1 MTETT
6 TLTAADP
13 TRHAGKTA
21 FITGAGSGI
30 GRQTARR
37 LAAEGAAI
45 VVTDVNEAAAAETV
59 ALIEHAGGRAVPA
72 VVDVRDRSQIQSAV
86 EAGVAAFGAIHL
98 LVNNAG
104 LVTNHSLKTL
114 TEDAWDLVLDVNL
127 KGQWL
132 VAQEVSAQ
140 IAAAG
145 GGAIVNL
152 STVEATVVV
161 TSGSTAQPHYNASK
175 GGVPM
180 LTKALAVELA
190 GDNIRVNCVAPGP
203 IATDFFDL
211 EGVTSPEAQQFM
223 NQRLL
228 VQRIGEPDDI
238 ARAVSWL
245 LSDEATWIDGIQ
257 LPVDGG
263 WLTR

>member
-1 MTETT
+1 MSTT
-6 TLTAADP
+6 
-13 TRHAGKTA
+13 TRHASKTA
-21 FITGAGSGI
+21 LITGAGSGI
-30 GRQTARR
+30 GRQTALR
-37 LAAEGAAI
+37 LASEGAAI
-45 VVTDVNEAAAAETV
+45 VVTDVNAEAAAETV
-59 ALIEHAGGRAVPA
+59 AQIEAAGGRAISA
-72 VVDVRDRSQIQSAV
+72 VVDVRDRAQISAAV
-86 EAGVAAFGAIHL
+86 TAAEEAFGAIHL

-104 LVTNHSLKTL
+104 LVTNHSLATL
-114 TEDAWDLVLDVNL
+114 TEEAWDLVVDVNL

-132 VAQEVSAQ
+132 VAQEVSPS
-140 IAAAG
+140 IARAG

-152 STVEATVVV
+152 STVEALVVV
-161 TSGSTAQPHYNASK
+161 TSGTTAQPHYNASK

-190 GDNIRVNCVAPGP
+190 PANIRVNCVAPGP

-228 VQRIGEPDDI
+228 VQRIGTPDDI
-238 ARAVSWL
+238 ARAVSFL
-245 LSDEATWIDGIQ
+245 LSDEAAWIDGIQ

>member
-1 MTETT
+1 V
-6 TLTAADP
+6 
-13 TRHAGKTA
+13 
-21 FITGAGSGI
+21 TGGGSGI
-30 GRQTARR
+30 GRQASIRLSLEGASIIVSDID
-37 LAAEGAAI
+37 LAAAQ
-45 VVTDVNEAAAAETV
+45 ETV
-59 ALIEHAGGRAVPA
+59 QLIEGNGGQALA
-72 VVDVRDRSQIQSAV
+72 AQVDVRDRKAIQAAV
-86 EAGVAAFGAIHL
+86 KSGLSAFGNIHF

-104 LVTNHSLKTL
+104 LVTKHSLKDL
-114 TEDAWDLVLDVNL
+114 DEDAWDLVLDVNL

-132 VAQEVSAQ
+132 VAQEVSQA
-140 IAAAG
+140 IASSG

-152 STVEATVVV
+152 STVEAMVVV

-190 GDNIRVNCVAPGP
+190 SENIRVNCVAPGP
-203 IATDFFDL
+203 IATNFFDL
-211 EGVTSPEAQQFM
+211 EGVLSAEAQAFM

-228 VQRIGEPDDI
+228 VQRIGQPDDI
-238 ARAVSWL
+238 ARAISWL
-245 LSDEATWIDGIQ
+245 LSDEASWIDGIQ

>member
-1 MTETT
+1 MNQNDSF
-6 TLTAADP
+6 L
-13 TRHAGKTA
+13 RHSGKTG
-21 FITGAGSGI
+21 FITGGGSGI
-30 GRQTARR
+30 GRQTALR
-37 LAAEGAAI
+37 LADEGAAMI
-45 VVTDVNEAAAAETV
+45 VTDVDVTAAQETV
-59 ALIEHAGGRAVPA
+59 SQITQTGGRAISA
-72 VVDVRDRSQIQSAV
+72 VVDVRDRDHVQKA
-86 EAGVAAFGAIHL
+86 VAAGIEAFGEIHL

-104 LVTNHSLKTL
+104 LVTDHSLATL
-114 TEDAWDLVLDVNL
+114 TEDAWDLVMDVNL

-132 VAQEVSAQ
+132 VAQEVSRSMARS
-140 IAAAG
+140 G
-145 GGAIVNL
+145 GGAVVNS
-152 STVEATVVV
+152 STVEASVIV
-161 TSGSTAQPHYNASK
+161 TSGTTAQPHYNASK

-190 GDNIRVNCVAPGP
+190 PDNIRVNCVAPGP

-211 EGVTSPEAQQFM
+211 EGVTSPEAQSFM

-238 ARAVSWL
+238 ARAISWL
-245 LSDEATWIDGIQ
+245 LSEEASWIDGIQ